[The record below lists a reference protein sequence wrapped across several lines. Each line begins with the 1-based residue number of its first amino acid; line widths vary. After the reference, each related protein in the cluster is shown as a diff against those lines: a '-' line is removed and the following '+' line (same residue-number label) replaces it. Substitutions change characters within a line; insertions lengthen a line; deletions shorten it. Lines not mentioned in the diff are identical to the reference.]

1 MSLWTQPYPHAQGS
15 TVWMVPIGAS
25 GKTGGDYLKATLPSD
40 RGGSE
45 TYKNHPVAS
54 LPDAPSFAGLRQ
66 GAAYTL
72 AESVTGVL

>member
-1 MSLWTQPYPHAQGS
+1 MSLWSQPYPHAQGS
-15 TVWMVPIGAS
+15 TVWMVLIGAS
-25 GKTGGDYLKATLPSD
+25 GKTGGDYLKAMLPSD
-40 RGGSE
+40 WGGSE

-54 LPDAPSFAGLRQ
+54 LPDAPSFTGLRP